1 MAESNAPP
9 PPPPSTSHAA
19 PDPAASSA
27 QAPAPDGESPGY
39 AAARRKRISA
49 LNLSAWALT
58 HRPLIIYLMVV
69 LVIGGVAA
77 FFALGQDED
86 PPFTFRAMVIRA
98 FWPGATAQQMAEQV
112 TDKLERKLQE
122 TPYVD
127 KIRSYSKPGEVLIIL
142 QLKDSSPPREIQQ
155 VWYQVRKKIG
165 DIRNTLPAGVQGPFF
180 NDEFGDVYGVIF
192 AFASDGFS
200 NRELKDYVD
209 WSRQQLLKVPNVAKV
224 DLFGAQEERVWI
236 EIPHQRLAQLGL
248 SVPQLAE
255 QVGAQNAVEG
265 AGVLVLPTDNVQ
277 IRISGQ
283 FDRVEDLKRLPIRA
297 NGFTYTLGDIATIS
311 RGYADPPRDT
321 MRAGRFIEGEGA
333 VGREVIGLGVS
344 MARGGDIIQLGK
356 DLAAAEKR
364 LEAALP
370 VGVEMFKVADQ
381 PRAVRSSVNEFVRVL
396 IEAIVI
402 VLAVSF
408 VSLGLHTRPLR
419 VDMRPGLV
427 VGLTI
432 PLVLAVTFLAM
443 YVAGINLHKISLGA
457 LIIALGLLVDDAII
471 AVEMVVRKMEEGY
484 DRFRAATAMFEL
496 TAMPMLTGTLIT
508 ATGFLPIAM
517 AKSAAGEYTLSIF
530 QVTAISLVISWFVAV
545 LFVPQLSI
553 WFLRVKPKLGADGE
567 HELFNTP
574 FYERFRRLVDRCVE
588 WRKTVIA
595 ITLAA
600 LALGVLGFRYVE
612 QQFFPDSARLEL
624 IVDLWLPEGSSYAAT
639 EAEAK
644 RFERFIKTQSEVEY
658 FAGYVGTGSPRFY
671 LPQDQVF
678 PQTNVAQYV
687 IATKSLAD
695 RDALRLRLLQLF
707 RDDFPNLRGR
717 VKLLPNGPPVP
728 YPVQFR
734 IEGEDP
740 AKVRAIADQVK
751 AVMRAN
757 GNTLGVN
764 DNWNE
769 QVKSL
774 KLTIDQDRAR
784 ALGVSSQL
792 IARAAQTILSGTV
805 IGQLREGDELIDIV
819 LRQPYAERDTMARL
833 ADANMP
839 TASGRYVPLAQL
851 VKAEFGWEPGVIW
864 RENRNYAITVQS
876 EVKDGVQGATVAM
889 QVSNTAEMERIRSA
903 LPAGYRI
910 VVAGAAEESAKAGQA
925 IAANLPL
932 ALFIIFTLLM
942 LQLHSF
948 SRSLLVFLTGPLGF
962 IGASAALLL
971 LQRPFGFVAQLGVIA
986 LVGMIIRNSVILID
1000 QIERDEEAGVER
1012 WTAIVEAAVR
1022 RFRPIM
1028 LTAAAA
1034 VLAMI
1039 PLSRSVFWGPMA
1051 VAIMG
1056 GLIVA
1061 TVLTLLFLPALYA
1074 AWFRVKRGD
1083 RVLPVMR

>member
-1 MAESNAPP
+1 MAA
-9 PPPPSTSHAA
+9 
-19 PDPAASSA
+19 D
-27 QAPAPDGESPGY
+27 QAPGPESGPQAY
-39 AAARRKRISA
+39 ARKRISA
-49 LNLSAWALT
+49 FNLSAWALT
-58 HRPLIIYLMVV
+58 HRPLINYLMVV
-69 LVIGGVAA
+69 LLLGGIAA

-86 PPFTFRAMVIRA
+86 PPFTFRAMVVRA
-98 FWPGATAQQMAEQV
+98 YWPGATAQQMAEQV

-127 KIRSYSKPGEVLIIL
+127 KIRSYSKPGEVLIIV

-155 VWYQVRKKIG
+155 VWYQVRKKLG
-165 DIRNTLPAGVQGPFF
+165 DIRGTLPPGVQGPFF

-192 AFASDGFS
+192 AFSADGFS
-200 NRELKDYVD
+200 RRELKDYVD

-224 DLFGAQEERVWI
+224 DLFGAQDEKIFI
-236 EIPHQRLAQLGL
+236 EISHQRLAQLGL

-255 QVGAQNAVEG
+255 QIATQNTVEA
-265 AGVLVLPTDNVQ
+265 AGVLALPTDNVQ
-277 IRISGQ
+277 IRVTGAL
-283 FDRVEDLKRLPIRA
+283 DRIEDLKRFPIRA
-297 NGFTYTLGDIATIS
+297 NNLNYKLGDVATIT
-311 RGYADPPRDT
+311 RGYTDPPREK
-321 MRAGRFIEGEGA
+321 MRAGRPLNGA
-333 VGREVIGLGVS
+333 GAEGREVIGLGVS

-356 DLAAAEKR
+356 DLAQTQQR

-370 VGVEMFKVADQ
+370 VGIEIFKVADQ
-381 PRAVRSSVNEFVRVL
+381 PRAVKSSVNEFVRVL
-396 IEAIVI
+396 IEAIAI
-402 VLAVSF
+402 VLAISF
-408 VSLGLHTRPLR
+408 VSLGLHRKPGSWKLTI
-419 VDMRPGLV
+419 DMRPGLV
-427 VGLTI
+427 VALTI

-508 ATGFLPIAM
+508 ATGFLPIAL
-517 AKSAAGEYTLSIF
+517 ARSTAGEYTLSIF
-530 QVTAISLVISWFVAV
+530 QVTAIALVISWFVAV

-553 WFLRVKPKLGADGE
+553 WFLRIKPKLGADGS

-574 FYERFRRLVDRCVE
+574 FYERFRRLVDVCVT
-588 WRKTVIA
+588 WRKTVIG

-600 LALGVLGFRYVE
+600 LALGVFGFRYVE
-612 QQFFPDSARLEL
+612 QQFFPDSVRLEL
-624 IVDLWLPEGSSYAAT
+624 VVDLWLPEGSSFEAT
-639 EAEAK
+639 EAEA
-644 RFERFIKTQSEVEY
+644 RQFERWLKTQPQVEY
-658 FAGYVGTGSPRFY
+658 YAGYVGTGSPRFY
-671 LPQDQVF
+671 LPQDQQF
-678 PQTNVAQYV
+678 QQTNLAQYI

-695 RDALRLRLLQLF
+695 RRELRLNLLQLF

-717 VKLLPNGPPVP
+717 VKLLPNGPPVA

-734 IEGEDP
+734 VEGEDP
-740 AKVRAIADQVK
+740 AQVRAIADQVK
-751 AVMRAN
+751 TAMRADE
-757 GNTLGVN
+757 GTRGVN

-774 KLTIDQDRAR
+774 RLIFDQERAR
-784 ALGVSSQL
+784 ALGVSTQL
-792 IARAAQTILSGTV
+792 LSRAAQTILSGTV
-805 IGQLREGDELIDIV
+805 IGQFREGDELIDIV
-819 LRQPYAERDTMARL
+819 LRQPYSERDTMARL

-839 TASGRYVPLAQL
+839 TANGRYVPLTQL

-864 RENRNYAITVQS
+864 RENRDYAITVQS
-876 EVKDGVQGATVAM
+876 EVRDGIQGPTVTTRVWNSPSMASLRA
-889 QVSNTAEMERIRSA
+889 Q
-903 LPAGYRI
+903 LPAGYRLVI
-910 VVAGAAEESAKAGQA
+910 AGAAEESAKAGAA

-962 IGASAALLL
+962 IGAAAALLL

-986 LVGMIIRNSVILID
+986 LVGMIIRNAVILID

-1056 GLIVA
+1056 GLIIA

-1074 AWFRVKRGD
+1074 AWFRVKKGD
-1083 RVLPVMR
+1083 KALPVMR